1 MKSCVCEVGAL
12 VGDVQC
18 WLAGYTRCWHYPQ
31 MHTLHA
37 HRISSKLKYGLQLI
51 GKIRWSVS
59 DTQNGDLLSLQKVQ
73 NKLARFLNNKR
84 ISDKISIKSLMANI
98 GFLSV
103 NQIYKAK
110 IAIIKYCLTLP
121 I

>member
-1 MKSCVCEVGAL
+1 MVKRLKNHINYAAL
-12 VGDVQC
+12 IKIADS
-18 WLAGYTRCWHYPQ
+18 
-31 MHTLHA
+31 
-37 HRISSKLKYGLQLI
+37 IFNSKLRYGLQLLR
-51 GKIRWSVS
+51 KIRWSAS
-59 DTQNGDLLSLQKVQ
+59 DTQYGDLLSLQKVQ